1 MLIICLYLLRGFL
14 SKQYT
19 WFFAMGFQCSDA
31 AADLVQLE
39 LRLLMPRR
47 AVAEYCCLELAWLN
61 RICIGLWV
69 EFILTSWRLL
79 QEILMIQVNPVFVSS
94 LLAVSCHGGQVL
106 CNFEYCHVCVIKP
119 LDFLSVLYLVSFN
132 RCKWNK
138 WMFFKLIKDI
148 FWKNEII
155 YQLYLVFCKF
165 SSWFFKRF
173 LETWIA
179 HF

>member
-1 MLIICLYLLRGFL
+1 MKVSQDKSQMWLGSCKIICLSYAWICWGVSQVSNILG
-14 SKQYT
+14 
-19 WFFAMGFQCSDA
+19 FFAMDFQCSDA
-31 AADLVQLE
+31 AADWVQLE
-39 LRLLMPRR
+39 LRLFMPRR
-47 AVAEYCCLELAWLN
+47 AGAEYCCLELAWLN
-61 RICIGLWV
+61 RICVGLWV

-94 LLAVSCHGGQVL
+94 SLAVSCHGGQVL

-138 WMFFKLIKDI
+138 LMYFNRIKHI

-155 YQLYLVFCKF
+155 CVILSIL
-165 SSWFFKRF
+165 
-173 LETWIA
+173 
-179 HF
+179 